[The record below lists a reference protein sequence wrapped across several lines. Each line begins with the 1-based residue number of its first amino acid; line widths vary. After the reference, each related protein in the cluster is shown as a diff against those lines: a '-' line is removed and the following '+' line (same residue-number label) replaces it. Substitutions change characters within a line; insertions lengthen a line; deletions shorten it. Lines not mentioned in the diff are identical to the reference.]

1 MSQHNEIIERARD
14 RALAR
19 VLKRMAQITKN
30 SEGGGSAPEVFFLF
44 IYEEVLSAFIDGVNA
59 KADAMMAQQ
68 SEVEWGTEYA
78 MMAAQAEGWSE

>member
-1 MSQHNEIIERARD
+1 MSHNEIIERSRD

-44 IYEEVLSAFIDGVNA
+44 IYEEVLNAFMDGVNA
-59 KADAMMAQQ
+59 KADAMMADQ
-68 SEVEWGTEYA
+68 SEG
-78 MMAAQAEGWSE
+78 GSE